1 MTEQVTFTSEGLKIS
16 GILHRPANYR
26 EGQRYPGF
34 LLLHGFGSNKGGT
47 GLIGE
52 ADYLA
57 SKGYAALRFD
67 FRGCGESE
75 GERGVVIC
83 MEQVA
88 DTRSAISYLQ
98 SRPDIDG
105 SRIAVLGHS
114 FGAAVAVY
122 TGGVDERAAAVVS
135 IGGWGNGERKFRA
148 QHPTPEAWDKFSSML
163 EEGRRRAQ
171 RGERMMVP
179 RFDIVPIP
187 EHLRHNM
194 APGSFTEFPWEV
206 AQSMYDFRA
215 DDVVGNIAPRPL
227 LLIHPAKDSVTPTRE
242 SVELFLRANM
252 PAELH
257 LFVDLDHFLRAD
269 QDSRVTQLLD
279 GWLANYFPST

>member
-1 MTEQVTFTSEGLKIS
+1 VIESVTFGSDGLKLA
-16 GILHRPANYR
+16 GILHRPDGYQD
-26 EGQRYPGF
+26 GQRYPAF
-34 LLLHGFGSNKGGT
+34 LLLHGFGSNKAGA
-47 GLIGE
+47 GLTGE
-52 ADYLA
+52 AEYLA
-57 SKGYAALRFD
+57 ARGYAALRFD

-83 MEQVA
+83 QEQVA
-88 DTRSAISYLQ
+88 DTRNAITYLQ
-98 SRPDIDG
+98 GRPDVDG

-148 QHPTPEAWDKFSSML
+148 QHPTPEAWDRFSGML
-163 EEGRRRAQ
+163 QEGRRRAD

-194 APGSFTEFPWEV
+194 SPGSFMEFPWEV

-215 DDVVGNIAPRPL
+215 DDVVGKIAPRPL

-242 SVELFLRANM
+242 SVELFLRADM

-269 QDSRVTQLLD
+269 QDSRVTQLLE
-279 GWLANYFPST
+279 GWLASYFPA

>member
-1 MTEQVTFTSEGLKIS
+1 MTERVTFTSDGLKLA
-16 GILHRPANYR
+16 GILHLPSDRQPGRRCPA
-26 EGQRYPGF
+26 F
-34 LLLHGFGSNKGGT
+34 LLLHGFGGNKDGVGVT
-47 GLIGE
+47 GE
-52 ADYLA
+52 AEYLA

-67 FRGCGESE
+67 FRGCGDSE
-75 GERGVVIC
+75 GEHGTVIC
-83 MEQVA
+83 LEQVA
-88 DTRSAISYLQ
+88 DTRSAISFLQ
-98 SRPDIDG
+98 GRPEIDG
-105 SRIAVLGHS
+105 ARIALMGHS

-122 TGGVDERAAAVVS
+122 SGGVDERAAAVVS

-148 QHPTPEAWDKFSSML
+148 QHASPEAWDKFSAML
-163 EEGRRRAQ
+163 EEGGRRKA

-194 APGSFTEFPWEV
+194 APGSILEFPWEV
-206 AQSMYDFRA
+206 VRSMYDFRA
-215 DDVVGNIAPRPL
+215 DDVVGKIAPRPL

-242 SVELFLRANM
+242 SVEMFLRANM

-269 QDSRVTQLLD
+269 SDSRVTQLLE
-279 GWLANYFPST
+279 GWLARYFPA